1 MKKCDTCIY
10 RNNVEQLKPCII
22 YQDNCEFYKSDD
34 VLDKIRAEIDRQ
46 HKWLMQTN
54 HTLYDIDIA
63 FSGIKSF
70 IDKHIGGD
78 ADESNH

>member
-10 RNNVEQLKPCII
+10 RNENEYHKPCIV
-22 YQDNCEFYKSDD
+22 YRDDCEFYKSDD